1 MSTVEIGGL
10 PLHPL
15 VVHGAVVLTPLAVLA
30 GWALAVWPSGRWVLR
45 WAAPAVTLLAVAAVL
60 LATRSGEA
68 LLEARPFLESSESP
82 VRDLIRDHE
91 ELGEQLQTMLL
102 GLVATTVAGW
112 WLLPARSPLA
122 SGRFA
127 HPGHGGPWV
136 VRVTA
141 AALLV
146 LGLLCLVW
154 VIRTGDAGAR
164 AVWGL

>member
-1 MSTVEIGGL
+1 MSIVEIGGL

-30 GWALAVWPSGRWVLR
+30 GWALAAWPGGRWVLR
-45 WAAPAVTLLAVAAVL
+45 WTAPTLTLLAVGAVL

-68 LLEARPFLESSESP
+68 LLEARPFLESAESP
-82 VRDLIRDHE
+82 VRDLVRDHE
-91 ELGEQLQTMLL
+91 ELGEQLQVMLL
-102 GLVATTVAGW
+102 ALAATTVAGW
-112 WLLPARSPLA
+112 WVLPAGSPLS

-127 HPGHGGPWV
+127 HAGRGGPWLG
-136 VRVTA
+136 RVTA
-141 AALLV
+141 AALGL

-154 VIRTGDAGAR
+154 VVRTGDSGAR